1 MNTNRAV
8 NTLSAMK
15 KIVAF
20 LLETVSKLLKGFADV
35 ITVARWAINFIKF
48 RYLEFVPRSDDIF
61 IVTYPRSGTTWMQM
75 ILYQLATEGN
85 MDFEHISQVCPWFER
100 AAISGRKFEDLPSP
114 RIFKSHL
121 AYKWIPKGPCKY
133 IYVVRNVK
141 DVAVSNFHFS
151 ASHFGYKKTFSEFF
165 DIFMRGK
172 LTFGS
177 WFDHVTGWW
186 THQDKEN
193 VLFLRYEDLIQDL
206 EGCLYKIADFC
217 GFEVARERFPEILAR
232 CSFAFMKQHESKFD
246 FGMEKLLEEGI
257 VQNSFIRKGKV
268 NKAQEYFTE
277 EQEKTLEKEFKKY
290 WELGL
295 NFGNQ
300 TT

>member
-1 MNTNRAV
+1 MT
-8 NTLSAMK
+8 
-15 KIVAF
+15 KIIAF
-20 LLETVSKLLKGFADV
+20 LMQIVSNLLKGIADLL
-35 ITVARWAINFIKF
+35 TFARWAINFVKF
-48 RYLEFVPRSDDIF
+48 RYLEFVPRPDDIF

-100 AAISGRKFEDLPSP
+100 SAISDRKFDNLSSP

-151 ASHFGYKKTFSEFF
+151 TSHFGYQKTFSEFF
-165 DIFMRGK
+165 DIFMKGK

-177 WFDHVTGWW
+177 WFDHVSGWW
-186 THQDKEN
+186 NHQNDKN
-193 VLFLRYEDLIQDL
+193 VLILRYEDLIQDL
-206 EGCLYKIADFC
+206 EVCLHRIADFC
-217 GFEVARERFPEILAR
+217 EFEVEQERFPLILER
-232 CSFAFMKQHESKFD
+232 CSFAFMKKHESKFD

-257 VQNSFIRKGKV
+257 VQNSFIRKGKI

-277 EQEKTLEKEFKKY
+277 EQEKTLKQTFNKY
-290 WELGL
+290 RGLGL
-295 NFGNQ
+295 DCDDCLL
-300 TT
+300 